1 VLSEVRAPL
10 TLLASAEEVVDNF
23 FREGPLSRRMEALQA
38 LFPMLKNKTKI
49 SPMWDGVSTE
59 G

>member
-1 VLSEVRAPL
+1 
-10 TLLASAEEVVDNF
+10 VDNF
-23 FREGPLSRRMEALQA
+23 FLEGPPPRRMEALQA

-49 SPMWDGVSTE
+49 SPVWDGASIE